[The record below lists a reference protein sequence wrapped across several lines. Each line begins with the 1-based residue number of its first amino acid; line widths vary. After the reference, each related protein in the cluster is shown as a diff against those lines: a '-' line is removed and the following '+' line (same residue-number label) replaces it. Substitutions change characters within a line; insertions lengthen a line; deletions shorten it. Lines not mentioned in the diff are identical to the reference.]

1 MDYQELVKYKL
12 KKDILSYFHDNYI
25 TYKDILSLNDY
36 NELIHKLVD
45 TKVTQC
51 TMAFKDDIKEQW
63 TDERSRCCARGWFSH
78 RETRCS
84 KLRMN
89 CNTDYCKIH
98 QNILERN
105 EKLTFGRYDE
115 PKPLLNEKGTRIVW
129 KDSYETQ
136 INIILRYHKMLYLKN
151 NI

>member
-12 KKDILSYFHDNYI
+12 KKDILSYFHVNYT
-25 TYKDILSLNDY
+25 TYKDILPLNDY

-51 TMAFKDDIKEQW
+51 TMSFKDDIKEQW
-63 TDERSRCCARGWFSH
+63 TDERSRCCARKWFYH

-84 KLRMN
+84 YLRMN

-98 QNILERN
+98 QNMLERN

-115 PKPLLNEKGTRIVW
+115 PRPIINENGNKIPWRDTNALEDI
-129 KDSYETQ
+129 DT
-136 INIILRYHKMLYLKN
+136 IIQYQHMNL
-151 NI
+151 

>member
-12 KKDILSYFHDNYI
+12 KKDILSYFHVNYT

-51 TMAFKDDIKEQW
+51 TMSFKDDIKEQW
-63 TDERSRCCARGWFSH
+63 TDERSRCCAREWFHH
-78 RETRCS
+78 RGKRCS
-84 KLRMN
+84 NLRMN

-98 QNILERN
+98 QNMLERN

-115 PKPLLNEKGTRIVW
+115 PKPLLNEIGTRIVW

-136 INIILRYHKMLYLKN
+136 INIILDYHKMLYLKN
-151 NI
+151 TI